1 MRPMPELKIEE
12 IPVESLIPYA
22 NNAKIHTNKQV
33 EQIAASIEEFG
44 DCDPIAIW
52 HTEAGEP
59 EIVEGHG
66 RVLALKKL
74 GISKAPAISL
84 DHLTDEQRRAYTH
97 IHNQT
102 TLSSGFDY
110 ETLTEDMDNLNM
122 DWEAFGFD
130 EYLFKGAGVDA
141 IEDLMT
147 EEFATNVTKGNGE
160 TFSFS
165 LVFPIDVKDSVA
177 AYVKAVGR
185 DELAAR
191 IIKEAEEWE

>member
-1 MRPMPELKIEE
+1 MPELKIEE

-52 HTEAGEP
+52 HNEAGEP

-97 IHNQT
+97 VHNQT

-165 LVFPIDVKDSVA
+165 LVFPIDVKDIVA

>member
-52 HTEAGEP
+52 HNEAGEP

-84 DHLTDEQRRAYTH
+84 DHLTDEQRRAYAH